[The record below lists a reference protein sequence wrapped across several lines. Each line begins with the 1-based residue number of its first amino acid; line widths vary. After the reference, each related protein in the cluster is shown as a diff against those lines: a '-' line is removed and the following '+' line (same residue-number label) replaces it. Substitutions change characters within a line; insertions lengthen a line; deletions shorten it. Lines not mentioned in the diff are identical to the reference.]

1 MVADDGHFVG
11 AHLGGGLG
19 GQAHHHHGFARAR
32 GAGNQVHAGLRQGH
46 AGAAGNVF
54 ELVAHSRQRFVLAA
68 HVFNSIEQQG
78 AQPGGHA
85 GLGERGHQV
94 FDFDGEVQA
103 GLPAGGFLAQADFAA
118 QAGEFV
124 TDQVHDFAA
133 AQVVA
138 LVVYLGQR
146 GLLAGGLQRAA
157 RRLGL
162 CQVLRKRHRGGRR
175 GKNRV
180 ALVRRRHGGVQRLLV
195 NVQGHDQLGL
205 AAHGVVGNHQHVAA
219 IQRHGALGGALGVV
233 GEDAF

>member
-1 MVADDGHFVG
+1 M
-11 AHLGGGLG
+11 
-19 GQAHHHHGFARAR
+19 
-32 GAGNQVHAGLRQGH
+32 
-46 AGAAGNVF
+46 
-54 ELVAHSRQRFVLAA
+54 
-68 HVFNSIEQQG
+68 
-78 AQPGGHA
+78 
-85 GLGERGHQV
+85 
-94 FDFDGEVQA
+94 
-103 GLPAGGFLAQADFAA
+103 PAGGFLAQADFAA

-138 LVVYLGQR
+138 LVVHFGQR
-146 GLLAGGLQRAA
+146 GLLAGSLQFFA

-162 CQVLRKRHRGGRR
+162 CQVLRKRHRGSGRR
-175 GKNRV
+175 KNRS
-180 ALVRRRHGGVQRLLV
+180 ALVRGRDGGVQRLFV